1 VKRLGLL
8 AVILF
13 GALLV
18 YGTTDFPDWGDPSSP
33 AATHLSPYYIQHSLH
48 DTAVPNIVTAVLA
61 DYRGYD
67 TMFETAVIFTAGL
80 ACLFLLRVFI
90 TPKET
95 EASGLYRHRATG
107 ITLRIGQG
115 GRLPLG
121 TREFERIDSQWVPY
135 DLIIRTACSL
145 VLPFIQLFALY
156 VVAHGHHSP
165 GGGFQGGVIF
175 GAALI
180 LFAISHNL
188 RTTLKAMPEKRTNIL
203 TGTGVLIYVGTGVLC
218 LLLGGQFLDY
228 AALAGLLGVDPVMA
242 RSHGILIVEIGVAI
256 TVMAVMV
263 SLYYNLA
270 SAGHMDEGL

>member
-1 VKRLGLL
+1 VKRPGLL
-8 AVILF
+8 VVILF
-13 GALLV
+13 GAVLI
-18 YGTTDFPDWGDPSSP
+18 YGTTDFPDWGDPSAP
-33 AATHLSPYYIQHSLH
+33 AAIHLSPYYIQHSLA

-80 ACLFLLRVFI
+80 ALLFLLRAFAS
-90 TPKET
+90 EAT
-95 EASGLYRHRATG
+95 ESGLYRHRATG
-107 ITLRIGQG
+107 ITLRIAQG

-135 DLIIRTACSL
+135 DLIIRTACRL
-145 VLPFIQLFALY
+145 VIPFIQLFALY

-175 GAALI
+175 GAAVI
-180 LFAISHNL
+180 LFALSHNL
-188 RTTLKAMPEKRTNIL
+188 RTTLQVMPEKRTNLLASI
-203 TGTGVLIYVGTGVLC
+203 GVLIYVGTGTLC

-256 TVMAVMV
+256 AVMAVMV

-270 SAGHMDEGL
+270 TAGQMDEGL